1 MNAQL
6 FQNLSCVFE
15 RFASGSRSHLSRLS
29 IVLTVLL
36 TLTVPAQTSFAQRKS
51 AVVKGVVLDA
61 GTRQPLVGVTC
72 IVEGTQKGTTTGTDG
87 SFSINLAPG
96 HDKVITFSCLG
107 YETQKISWSG
117 ESDLKI
123 LLAETAQ
130 SMDEVIVVGY
140 GTQKKSDITGAVG
153 SVSRDRIEKMV
164 STDIAQIMQGS
175 IPGLNIMSTTAGA
188 NPEGQSGLMLIRG
201 RNSISASNEPLIVL
215 DGSPYY
221 GSISDISP
229 SDIASIEVLKDA
241 SSAAIYGSRGSN
253 GVILINTRQGQEGK
267 ITIRY
272 DGYYAIQTVAN
283 FPHIMNGD
291 EYFDYK
297 KNWSDSDDSDP
308 DASLNE
314 TERSVYEDGSWKKW
328 SWKDLLTRT
337 GYSTRHNISA
347 SGGTKN
353 AKYNISLNYLRNKGT
368 IINDQF
374 QRAQFRANL
383 SVNLAKWLSYS
394 TNTMLTWSDNSGA
407 TPKFVDVFNKSPLLR
422 PFNEDGSIN
431 ITPDLTNEKRFNPLE
446 CLLYDDYNASYK
458 LATNNSFKA
467 KLAKGLS
474 YTLNLGLQY
483 YNTEHNEYQGTNTGA
498 MKSYNGWGK
507 TSDKKKFAYSIENIL
522 NYERKFGRHGL
533 FLTFVYSFEENTNR
547 TNELEGT
554 DFPNDLLSYN
564 GLAQAKQLTP
574 NIEKSNTKLISQMFR
589 ANYEY
594 DSRYLFTFTVR
605 RDGYSGFG
613 ANNKWS
619 LFPSVALGWNIANES
634 FFEKAR
640 DVMNIF
646 KLRLSWGR
654 NGNQA
659 ITAFQTI
666 STLGSSDYVNGS
678 NLAAGYT
685 PDRLGTSNLTWE
697 TTDAMNLGI
706 DFAFLNSRITG
717 EFNIYR
723 NNTYD
728 LLLKR
733 SISSVNGLTSIYQNI
748 GKTRNE
754 GIELALTSTNIHT
767 KKFTWK
773 TSFNIAFIR
782 TQIRDIYGD
791 GKDDIDNKWFI
802 GSPIKVNYDYY
813 ITGVWQLDQANLA
826 ALYGAKPGYAKY
838 DDLNGNGTYDAGDR
852 QVIGSPEP
860 NITWSLNNQFSYGP
874 FDLSVYLYGAGG
886 MVKYNP
892 FYAKNILVPHNY
904 WTPDNPTDDYWSK
917 DDGNANQYIASKTVT
932 PGKYEKASF
941 WRIKDIMFS
950 YTLPHKALSKI
961 GISQTKVYFS
971 CKNPWTFTNYTGM
984 DPELDEQRAKPVQ
997 REFIF
1002 GLNLTF

>member
-1 MNAQL
+1 MDSQS
-6 FQNLSCVFE
+6 FQKAFCVFE
-15 RFASGSRSHLSRLS
+15 RFAPGSRSLLTRLS
-29 IVLTVLL
+29 IVLALL
-36 TLTVPAQTSFAQRKS
+36 TLTAPSQTAFAQRKS
-51 AVVKGVVLDA
+51 AVVTGVVIDA
-61 GTRQPLVGVTC
+61 ATQQPLVGVTC
-72 IVEGTQKGTTTGTDG
+72 IVEGTHKGTTTGADG
-87 SFSINLAPG
+87 TFSVNLAPG
-96 HDKVITFSCLG
+96 HDKAITFSCLG
-107 YETQKISWSG
+107 YESRTINWAG
-117 ESDLKI
+117 ETALKI
-123 LLAETAQ
+123 ELAETAQ

-153 SVSRDRIEKMV
+153 SVSKDRIEKMV
-164 STDIAQIMQGS
+164 STDIAQIMQGA
-175 IPGLNIMSTTAGA
+175 IPGLNIMSTEAGA

-267 ITIRY
+267 VTIRY

-291 EYFDYK
+291 EYFNYK
-297 KNWSDSDDSDP
+297 KNWNDNDDSDP

-314 TERSVYEDGSWKKW
+314 TERSVYEDGSWRNW

-337 GYSTRHNISA
+337 GYSTRHNVSA
-347 SGGTKN
+347 SGGTKKV
-353 AKYNISLNYLRNKGT
+353 KYNVSLNYLRNKGT
-368 IINDQF
+368 IINDQY
-374 QRAQFRANL
+374 QRAQFRTNL
-383 SVNLAKWLSYS
+383 QISLADWLSYS

-422 PFNEDGSIN
+422 PFNPDGSIN

-458 LATNNSFKA
+458 LSTNNSFKA

-507 TSDKKKFAYSIENIL
+507 LSDKKKFAYSIENIL

-533 FLTFVYSFEENTNR
+533 FLTFVYSFEESTNR

-574 NIEKSNTKLISQMFR
+574 YIDKTNTKLISQMFR
-589 ANYEY
+589 ANYEF

-613 ANNKWS
+613 ANNKWGI
-619 LFPSVALGWNIANES
+619 FPSVAVGWNIANEA
-634 FFEKAR
+634 FFERAR
-640 DVMNIF
+640 DVMNVF
-646 KLRLSWGR
+646 KLRVSWGR

-659 ITAFQTI
+659 IAAFQTI

-697 TTDAMNLGI
+697 TTDALNLGI

-733 SISSVNGLTSIYQNI
+733 RISAINGLESIYQNI

-754 GIELALTSTNIHT
+754 GVELALTSTNIDT
-767 KKFTWK
+767 KKFSWK

-782 TQIRDIYGD
+782 TRIRDIYGD
-791 GKDDIDNKWFI
+791 GLDDIDNKWFI
-802 GSPIKVNYDYY
+802 GQPIKVNYDYY
-813 ITGVWQLDQANLA
+813 ITGVWQLNQANLA

-886 MVKYNP
+886 MVKQNP

-941 WRIKDIMFS
+941 WRIKDITFA
-950 YTLPHKALSKI
+950 YTLPRKLLSKI

-971 CKNPWTFTNYTGM
+971 CKNPWTFTDYTGM